1 MMHHSTDDSEMEVRP
16 DGDTTM
22 LVQQRDDAASSS
34 SDSRPLQDP
43 DSASPVSSQ
52 TISITVSHDS
62 SEHLLH
68 VPDHATFGD
77 VKKALVQ
84 KTELEANDMK
94 IFFRGDEKYDAE
106 LLQDAGVHDGSNL
119 LLVEE
124 PNKRVE
130 EQVEPPPVMTEEI
143 AKAIAAV
150 QAVTG
155 EVDELSDRVVAL
167 EAAVD
172 GGTIVDV
179 KEFDMTAE
187 LLMRQLLKLDGIK
200 ADGEA
205 RVQRKAQVRRVQ
217 KLQED
222 VDTLKARCYRA
233 KPQL

>member
-1 MMHHSTDDSEMEVRP
+1 MMHHSTDDDSEMEVRP
-16 DGDTTM
+16 DGAI
-22 LVQQRDDAASSS
+22 LVQQRDDAASSP
-34 SDSRPLQDP
+34 DSRRLQNP
-43 DSASPVSSQ
+43 DSTSPVPGQ
-52 TISITVSHDS
+52 TIRITVSHDS

-84 KTELEANDMK
+84 KTELEASDMK
-94 IFFRGDEKYDAE
+94 ILFSGDEKDDAE
-106 LLQDAGVHDGSNL
+106 QLLDAGVNDGSNVV
-119 LLVEE
+119 LVEE
-124 PNKRVE
+124 PNERV

-150 QAVTG
+150 QAVSG

-172 GGTIVDV
+172 GGTIVAV

-205 RVQRKAQVRRVQ
+205 RLLRKAEVRRVQ

>member
-1 MMHHSTDDSEMEVRP
+1 MMHHSTDDDSELELRP
-16 DGDTTM
+16 DAATIP
-22 LVQQRDDAASSS
+22 VQQSVDAA
-34 SDSRPLQDP
+34 SDSRPPQDP
-43 DSASPVSSQ
+43 DSSSPVSNH

-77 VKKALVQ
+77 VKNALVQ
-84 KTELEANDMK
+84 KTELEASNMK
-94 IFFRGDEKYDAE
+94 LLFSGDEKDDAE
-106 LLQDAGVHDGSNL
+106 LLQAAGVSDGSNL
-119 LLVEE
+119 VLVEEE
-124 PNKRVE
+124 PNKREE
-130 EQVEPPPVMTEEI
+130 EQVEPPPVMMTEEI

-155 EVDELSDRVVAL
+155 DIDELSDRVVAL

-172 GGTIVDV
+172 GGTIVAV
-179 KEFDMTAE
+179 KEFDTAAE
-187 LLMRQLLKLDGIK
+187 MLMRQLLKLDGIK
-200 ADGEA
+200 AAGEA
-205 RVQRKAQVRRVQ
+205 RVQRKAEVRRVQ